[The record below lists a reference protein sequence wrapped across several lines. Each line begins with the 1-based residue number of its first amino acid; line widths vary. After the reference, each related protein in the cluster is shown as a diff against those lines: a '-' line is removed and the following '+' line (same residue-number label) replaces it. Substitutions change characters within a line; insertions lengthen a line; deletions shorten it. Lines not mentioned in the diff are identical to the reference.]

1 MPEITPATE
10 RKLRDAMERLLT
22 GAAVRTDGRI
32 IKENLYREAGV
43 SRATMNRATAVMD
56 EWSRRVDG
64 TPQPRDREIESLR
77 GALAERNIQIK
88 QLRERMSEL
97 ETQLTIAAT
106 SVAELHVAN
115 QLLREEDPTRNVTAM
130 KRAPSRPRPS

>member
-43 SRATMNRATAVMD
+43 SRATMNRATTLMY
-56 EWSRRVDG
+56 EWSQRVDA
-64 TPQPRDREIESLR
+64 TQPRDREIEALKQS
-77 GALAERNIQIK
+77 LAERSA
-88 QLRERMSEL
+88 QLKEIRARVHEL
-97 ETQLTIAAT
+97 EDQLTIATTAI
-106 SVAELHVAN
+106 AELHVEN
-115 QLLREEDPTRNVTAM
+115 QLLRGEDPTRNVTPMRRSPGGTGAL
-130 KRAPSRPRPS
+130 